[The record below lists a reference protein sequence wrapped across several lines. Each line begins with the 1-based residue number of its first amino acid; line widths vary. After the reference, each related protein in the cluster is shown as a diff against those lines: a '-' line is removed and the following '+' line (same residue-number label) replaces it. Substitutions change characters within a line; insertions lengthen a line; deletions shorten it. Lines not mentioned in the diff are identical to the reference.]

1 LLLIGVLPWLW
12 KKSGNILSKYHYNDH
27 EILQSVVFISIVMI
41 YSTISNIPWSY
52 YYHFVL
58 EEKHGFNKQVNQNY
72 QVMII

>member
-1 LLLIGVLPWLW
+1 LIGVLPWLW
-12 KKSGNILSKYHYNDH
+12 KKSGNILANYDYNNH
-27 EILQSVVFISIVMI
+27 EVLQSIVFISIIMI
-41 YSTISNIPWSY
+41 YSTISSIPWSY